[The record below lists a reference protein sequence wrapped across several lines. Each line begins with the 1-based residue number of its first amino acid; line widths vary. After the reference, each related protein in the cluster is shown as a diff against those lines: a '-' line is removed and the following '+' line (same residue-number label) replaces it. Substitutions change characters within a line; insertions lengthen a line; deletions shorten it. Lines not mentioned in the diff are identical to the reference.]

1 MEAQKFSFTELEQ
14 RIAALPDGP
23 AGVLNR
29 PQWQYWADIGGGVGV
44 IIGLLASLFAEISE
58 PKWWMVTMIR
68 IGLGTMIVFFL
79 PGFLRSLYVIAYT
92 IWRGKK
98 DDTAQLDHDFSEMN
112 SLQTWLATFPQQ
124 ALERHLRFVQAV
136 QARLIAKLSVI
147 GGDLD
152 RFGILPLILAI
163 AVQLKAFTSESM
175 TVPLWQI
182 VPGLFFAI
190 GYLIGLH
197 GAFMRVRMHLY
208 ETVLAEALER
218 RAPQDKPGRAT

>member
-1 MEAQKFSFTELEQ
+1 MEARKFSFTELEQ
-14 RIAALPDGP
+14 RVAVIPDGP
-23 AGVLNR
+23 ASVLNR

-44 IIGLLASLFAEISE
+44 IIGLLASLFAELFE
-58 PKWWMVTMIR
+58 PKWWMVIMIR
-68 IGLGTMIVFFL
+68 IGLGTMILFFL

-112 SLQTWLATFPQQ
+112 SLQTWLTTFPRQ
-124 ALERHLRFVQAV
+124 ALEQHLRFVQVV
-136 QARLIAKLSVI
+136 QTRLAAKLSLM

-152 RFGILPLILAI
+152 RFGILPLILAV
-163 AVQLKAFTSESM
+163 AVQIKAFTSESM
-175 TVPLWQI
+175 GVPLWQI

-190 GYLIGLH
+190 GYLVGLR

-218 RAPQDKPGRAT
+218 RAPPDKPGRTT